1 MWKSL
6 SEVLCVLFDWKINIL
21 SREELNMVWILFNFP
36 VKRCVSCSLS
46 GIFAGKGLRF
56 NIYVHDYKMKAESD
70 WLCNRSACCLGK
82 TRCSK
87 HYQMLQYA
95 YVSCFTSQSFSC
107 LEGIT
112 SDFDEFSKTNITSDR
127 TEMRHTS
134 LALVIAVQAVNA
146 CSSVLR
152 SALQVRIKIKP

>member
-1 MWKSL
+1 
-6 SEVLCVLFDWKINIL
+6 
-21 SREELNMVWILFNFP
+21 
-36 VKRCVSCSLS
+36 
-46 GIFAGKGLRF
+46 
-56 NIYVHDYKMKAESD
+56 
-70 WLCNRSACCLGK
+70 
-82 TRCSK
+82 
-87 HYQMLQYA
+87 MLQYA

-152 SALQVRIKIKP
+152 SALQVRIKIKR